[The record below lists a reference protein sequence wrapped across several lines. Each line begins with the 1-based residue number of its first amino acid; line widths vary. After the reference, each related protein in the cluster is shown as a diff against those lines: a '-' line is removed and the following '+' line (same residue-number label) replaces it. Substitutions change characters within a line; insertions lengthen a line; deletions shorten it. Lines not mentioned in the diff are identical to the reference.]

1 MIGVRRFETSRHA
14 RRRYPRVFCG
24 ISVADPDAGGHVVD
38 IQSTT
43 ITIQELRIERPTIL
57 DYLRT
62 VAPEKQ
68 EIALIHALEV
78 GVIELAVRRERF
90 QR

>member
-1 MIGVRRFETSRHA
+1 M
-14 RRRYPRVFCG
+14 
-24 ISVADPDAGGHVVD
+24 D
-38 IQSTT
+38 IQSTA

-68 EIALIHALEV
+68 KIALIHALEV

>member
-1 MIGVRRFETSRHA
+1 LACAVSKHGEKRAAPICAF
-14 RRRYPRVFCG
+14 
-24 ISVADPDAGGHVVD
+24 SVASALRIPPAGGLVVD

-78 GVIELAVRRERF
+78 GVLELAVRRERF